1 MVSLFMIRLMV
12 MLEMMLWFLMVCSGG
27 LLCVLVCFFLHLMM
41 LAALYW
47 GAEQLLDA
55 EWLFDFKSVGAICSC
70 ISCIRLFC
78 VL

>member
-1 MVSLFMIRLMV
+1 MR
-12 MLEMMLWFLMVCSGG
+12 SG
-27 LLCVLVCFFLHLMM
+27 VFFHLMM

-55 EWLFDFKSVGAICSC
+55 EWLFDFKSVAAICSC

>member
-1 MVSLFMIRLMV
+1 MYFNGFWLL
-12 MLEMMLWFLMVCSGG
+12 LVCSGG
-27 LLCVLVCFFLHLMM
+27 LLCVLVCLLHLMM

-47 GAEQLLDA
+47 GAEQLLEA
-55 EWLFDFKSVGAICSC
+55 EWLFDVKSVGAICSC